1 MKSLLTLKDQT
12 LLKTFSVM
20 VQREREVISELIL
33 HLAEIGRRRLYLR
46 EGYSSLYAYLIEKYH
61 YSKSAAYR
69 RIQAAKLAQ
78 RYSETVGYLRA
89 AKLNLTTVSLIEPHA
104 TSKNSKELIEKML
117 GKSKEEVE
125 LLLLS
130 HAPKP
135 EKHFDKIRR
144 LPVVKI
150 VKREDDEQKVSKF
163 TPAAGVNEMGEN
175 REQKGPG
182 GTFRGAQGPFCTTVA
197 KQEEIIRRVK
207 IEFVAD
213 EKVAQKIKR
222 AKEILRHKYPSGKL
236 EDIIDLALSDMLE
249 KRDPCRKL
257 SSKLFRRKSAQSS
270 SKPFQR
276 KGAQSSSKLFRRKS
290 AQSDSKPERKPLT
303 RYIPQDVRREVYLR
317 DNGQCVYQNPA
328 GKICGERAFLQVDHV
343 RPWALG
349 GASTEENLRLL
360 CAQHNQWRAET
371 TFQ

>member
-12 LLKTFSVM
+12 LLQTFSVM

-33 HLAEIGRRRLYLR
+33 HLAEIGRRRHYLR

-78 RYSETVGYLRA
+78 RYSETVGYLKA
-89 AKLNLTTVSLIEPHA
+89 AKLNLTTISLIEPHV
-104 TSKNSKELIEKML
+104 TSKNSKELVEKML

-213 EKVAQKIKR
+213 EKVAQKIER

-249 KRDPCRKL
+249 KRDPC
-257 SSKLFRRKSAQSS
+257 SKLFRRKSAQSN
-270 SKPFQR
+270 P
-276 KGAQSSSKLFRRKS
+276 
-290 AQSDSKPERKPLT
+290 KPENKPLT
-303 RYIPQDVRREVYLR
+303 RYIPQEIRRHVWKR